1 MRPYSDWK
9 EIQSAFRQ
17 SWKVPG
23 GFWLIPFP
31 GGNAVEKSGNGW
43 ENQPRKENGR
53 FGSKI
58 REYSAFTKAAKK
70 RIARKLCSV
79 RVADV
84 ESGIIKAGEGKTAIQ
99 AAQEWAEQNY
109 QTDAHTL
116 IGTVNIGKK
125 TIKASLS
132 HGFSQTKLD
141 AIPAIKP
148 VLEHGQY
155 LGYLNDFSG
164 ATMRNH
170 FFAGRVGFPDGEKI
184 VFCRVREAIGSK
196 GHFYVHEVFTEDE
209 IKSKGA
215 ILQTAAAHQEDG
227 WPHGGTPLY
236 ISILYEILEYVK
248 RVGKALDGTFFPDG
262 WDEIIKSHKY
272 SRKEFRNGAWRYYYD
287 KHNNFS
293 RMTRCKSPALKINS
307 SMDAKKIVSIAESY
321 IKNIWIPDWRAHPE
335 KSVCREMRGRK
346 VVFDSI
352 SYLHLKNTGKNSVRP
367 GKRDV
372 QNLINH
378 VKYLPLAKELL
389 EGRGIH
395 TQSRYEKYAKPQ
407 KDGAIGIVYQ
417 TVSGLAP
424 EGDENKYVHVTV
436 SQKKYADGLHR
447 DTVFISVIGT
457 KDIKKSTVFYRA
469 FLRVQ
474 GEPLSALRNL
484 EGGSCSGTAPSP
496 IRKENVTST
505 DKIVNKNIKKSMI
518 TIHLR
523 DITEGNRSAK
533 YEQLEK
539 CLSGGKPAFVPQDG
553 TRLLGDVKIT
563 LEDGS
568 AERIEKALRTVA
580 FAMDLP
586 LKAPKGERFVF
597 RAQEQLTDKWC
608 AFFSG
613 VARAVYGFVIARTG
627 LPDVSMVSKAVRIPG
642 RTVYSPESGKPVS
655 RREWEAFIRAL
666 DRFLEKRVQDSAQRM
681 ALESAAV
688 GKLLSRM
695 IRTAGEAAAR
705 KAALESLRAGGRT
718 VEWISASVRRMRDA
732 FGGSL
737 SRSELAR
744 IQSAA
749 DSAAEHITG
758 ITGRMQAV
766 VRQTLV
772 DGIRMRQGK
781 SRVAQELFD
790 RLAGSNRDFQR
801 LADTEIQNISGEAY
815 IREEAASAPEGRRVY
830 FRRVEVVDGH
840 TCRECRALN
849 GKIAVWSGK
858 PLAGEKADDPVADYV
873 IWAGKGGKGWVC
885 PAGTVHPYCRGMWIR
900 YDPDTDGN
908 SAGGGVRKSSNGWEK
923 QPRAGNGQ
931 FGSKGKSSGDEE
943 RCKLANSTVPIT
955 GVEPLE
961 LDRNNYLTAIHDE
974 IKKINKNLAENN
986 YSYAGK
992 RITSVDEIHAFSH
1005 FVNGAEVSRSLSDLQ
1020 THAAYLPFVI
1030 PMLDGKCAHSGSRDR
1045 VESDGLKTYE
1055 FIRRATV
1062 RENGAAGN
1070 IGIALVLKENAH
1082 GDGLSVSIR
1091 TVFRLYDKKSL
1102 IKSWQAGEPNL
1113 LDRLKSP
1120 FIFHQD
1126 LSNRMTLVSF
1136 VDSGG
1141 NPSSTV
1147 KSIPQNHGKINRK
1160 KPPSG
1165 SGISKGGVVHFE
1177 EDEHPRGS
1185 DGRFTRKGDINEIK
1199 DVDFTNPTR
1208 NAVLKPMTGSFYEQT
1223 GVEKKDI
1230 LIKKN
1235 IFEKNLKNHSDLSP
1249 DDSRMIL
1256 DGALYNSDGFF
1267 KGKPS
1272 KKSNYYIVVKFDNG
1286 RNALVVI
1293 DTDPGK
1299 KYHEVVGW
1307 RYAREKDYEKTLK
1320 RAESEGARFLIT
1332 ETAQN
1337 GSSRSAGLSD
1347 VQSGKNSI
1355 PVKKGTV
1362 NLINTDRETALGLL

>member
-23 GFWLIPFP
+23 GFWRVPFP
-31 GGNAVEKSGNGW
+31 GGNAVEKSKNDW

-58 REYSAFTKAAKK
+58 RECSAFTKAAKK

-99 AAQEWAEQNY
+99 AAQEWAEKNY
-109 QTDAHTL
+109 QTGARTL
-116 IGTVNIGKK
+116 IGTVNTGKK
-125 TIKASLS
+125 AIKASLS

-155 LGYLNDFSG
+155 LGYLNDFGG

-236 ISILYEILEYVK
+236 ISILYEILGYVK
-248 RVGKALDGTFFPDG
+248 RVGKALDGTFPHDD

-395 TQSRYEKYAKPQ
+395 TQSRYEEFKRPQ
-407 KDGAIGIVYQ
+407 KDGAVGIVYQ

-424 EGDENKYVHVTV
+424 EGDENKYIHVTV

-457 KDIKKSTVFYRA
+457 KDIKKSTVKNRA

-496 IRKENVTST
+496 IRKENITST

-533 YEQLEK
+533 YGQLEK
-539 CLSGGKPAFVPQDG
+539 CLTGGKPAFVPQDG

-681 ALESAAV
+681 AMESAAV

-705 KAALESLRAGGRT
+705 RASLGSLRAGGRT

-744 IQSAA
+744 IQAAA

-758 ITGRMQAV
+758 ITGRMQAA

-815 IREEAASAPEGRRVY
+815 IREEAASATEGRRVY

-908 SAGGGVRKSSNGWEK
+908 SAGSGIRKS
-923 QPRAGNGQ
+923 
-931 FGSKGKSSGDEE
+931 
-943 RCKLANSTVPIT
+943 
-955 GVEPLE
+955 
-961 LDRNNYLTAIHDE
+961 
-974 IKKINKNLAENN
+974 
-986 YSYAGK
+986 
-992 RITSVDEIHAFSH
+992 
-1005 FVNGAEVSRSLSDLQ
+1005 FV
-1020 THAAYLPFVI
+1020 
-1030 PMLDGKCAHSGSRDR
+1030 
-1045 VESDGLKTYE
+1045 
-1055 FIRRATV
+1055 
-1062 RENGAAGN
+1062 
-1070 IGIALVLKENAH
+1070 
-1082 GDGLSVSIR
+1082 
-1091 TVFRLYDKKSL
+1091 
-1102 IKSWQAGEPNL
+1102 
-1113 LDRLKSP
+1113 
-1120 FIFHQD
+1120 
-1126 LSNRMTLVSF
+1126 
-1136 VDSGG
+1136 
-1141 NPSSTV
+1141 
-1147 KSIPQNHGKINRK
+1147 
-1160 KPPSG
+1160 
-1165 SGISKGGVVHFE
+1165 

-1185 DGRFTRKGDINEIK
+1185 DGCFTEKGDINEIK

-1208 NAVLKPMTGSFYEQT
+1208 NVVLKPMTGSFYEQT

-1256 DGALYNSDGFF
+1256 NGALYNSDGFF

-1362 NLINTDRETALGLL
+1362 NLINTDRETGTGLP